1 MEDRQWM
8 GRRLSHGWMTSRV
21 GGGGGKEECEKGE
34 GYTTT
39 QGGEDEVTRNRRHY
53 LKCKIST
60 EARYIEIKHPCMLLD
75 FLIPTKDKSCL
86 LNHEN
91 LQVSLSALESKLYA
105 IRGLNLAFSFPRL

>member
-1 MEDRQWM
+1 LEGVEVKKSVRKEKATPQ
-8 GRRLSHGWMTSRV
+8 H
-21 GGGGGKEECEKGE
+21 KEEKTEA
-34 GYTTT
+34 
-39 QGGEDEVTRNRRHY
+39 TRNRRHY

-105 IRGLNLAFSFPRL
+105 IGGLNLAFSFPRL